1 MVLKEIRH
9 YQLKKFIKIS
19 NLQFK
24 HTPMVTQIFQN
35 LANKIKPIDS
45 EIKYSSS
52 YKKILISKT
61 HDQLLGNF

>member
-1 MVLKEIRH
+1 
-9 YQLKKFIKIS
+9 
-19 NLQFK
+19 
-24 HTPMVTQIFQN
+24 MVTQIFQN